1 MTRATFSTCVEG
13 TRRMVPAVATTLAGT
28 AATIAG
34 RTGAHHLNSQDH
46 GSSAKTYATHRS
58 PARFRQPANI
68 TKSSKE
74 TNPELWLD
82 DYRLACQLGNADD
95 DRFII
100 RNLPLFL
107 ADSARA
113 WLEHL
118 PIRRIHNWA
127 DLIKVFV
134 GNF

>member
-1 MTRATFSTCVEG
+1 MI
-13 TRRMVPAVATTLAGT
+13 LA
-28 AATIAG
+28 
-34 RTGAHHLNSQDH
+34 
-46 GSSAKTYATHRS
+46 
-58 PARFRQPANI
+58 PANI
-68 TKSSKE
+68 TKYARE

-82 DYRLACQLGNADD
+82 DYHLACQLGGADD

-107 ADSARA
+107 ADLARA

-118 PIRRIHNWA
+118 PARRIHNWA
-127 DLIKVFV
+127 NLVKVFV